1 MADKNLQDMESHEVV
16 IAKAKDFWTRFSKP
30 IVIISTLVIVGGG
43 GWYAYNNFV
52 KKPKEK
58 KATNEMFKAEYY
70 YRVDSVNLAL
80 NGDGSNPGF
89 IKIIEKYGSTPAGNL
104 AHYYA
109 GVCYIKLN
117 ENDKAISQLKKFST
131 GSKPVQA
138 RAWKLMA
145 DAYADLGKND
155 DALSYYKKAAY
166 HFEKDQTAAAE
177 YLFDGAYLADRVMKN
192 SKVAIELYK
201 EVKDK
206 FPGTQQALMA
216 ENYLAQLGVYNI
228 E

>member
-58 KATNEMFKAEYY
+58 K
-70 YRVDSVNLAL
+70 D
-80 NGDGSNPGF
+80 
-89 IKIIEKYGSTPAGNL
+89 
-104 AHYYA
+104 
-109 GVCYIKLN
+109 
-117 ENDKAISQLKKFST
+117 
-131 GSKPVQA
+131 
-138 RAWKLMA
+138 
-145 DAYADLGKND
+145 ADLGKND

>member
-1 MADKNLQDMESHEVV
+1 
-16 IAKAKDFWTRFSKP
+16 
-30 IVIISTLVIVGGG
+30 VIVGGG

-58 KATNEMFKAEYY
+58 KAANEMFKAEYY

-166 HFEKDQTAAAE
+166 HFEKDQTSSAE

>member
-30 IVIISTLVIVGGG
+30 IVIISTLVILGGG

-58 KATNEMFKAEYY
+58 KAANEMFKAEYY
-70 YRVDSVNLAL
+70 FRVDSVNLAL
-80 NGDGSNPGF
+80 NGDGANPGF
-89 IKIIEKYGSTPAGNL
+89 LKIIEKYGSTPSGNL
-104 AHYYA
+104 AHFYA
-109 GVCYIKLN
+109 GVCYVKLDDN
-117 ENDKAISQLKKFST
+117 EKAISQLKSFST
-131 GSKPVQA
+131 SSKPVQA

-166 HFEKDQTAAAE
+166 HFEKDQANAAE
-177 YLFDGAYLADRVMKN
+177 YLFEGAYLADRVMKN
-192 SKVAIELYK
+192 TQVATELYK
-201 EVKDK
+201 EVKQK
-206 FPGTQQALMA
+206 FPSTQQALMA